1 MRTSMPSRNPPSNT
15 MLCAVRVA
23 SRGIPHRRLRAL
35 LMLCL
40 LAPALPAM
48 ASPQWQPVASI
59 RAAALSL
66 LGAGAEGEAVVA
78 DAMRLPACGQ
88 PLAAQ
93 ATANTTVEVSCPD
106 AGGWRLF
113 VPVKVRREQ
122 SVLVLS
128 RGIAAGEVIATAD
141 ISTARRD
148 AARIAG
154 AVLADPAQA
163 VGRVARRTLQ
173 AGSLLAASDLVAQR
187 LVKRGDSVA
196 LVSRRG
202 SVEVRVAGRALGD
215 AGQDERVSV
224 ENLASRKIV
233 QGTVAASGDV
243 FVTR

>member
-1 MRTSMPSRNPPSNT
+1 MRTPMPSRNLPSPVLPSPARAAT
-15 MLCAVRVA
+15 AIVRV
-23 SRGIPHRRLRAL
+23 RAL
-35 LMLCL
+35 LMVCL
-40 LAPALPAM
+40 LVAAPAM
-48 ASPQWQPVASI
+48 AAPQWQPVQDI
-59 RAAALSL
+59 RTAALSL
-66 LGAGAEGEAVVA
+66 LGADAQGEAIVA
-78 DAMRLPACGQ
+78 DAMRLPACSQ

-122 SVLVLS
+122 SVLVLT
-128 RGIAAGEVIATAD
+128 RGIAAGEVITAAD

-154 AVLADPAQA
+154 AVLADPGQA
-163 VGRVARRTLQ
+163 VGRVARRPLQ
-173 AGSLLAASDLVAQR
+173 AGSLIAAPDLVAQR
-187 LVKRGDSVA
+187 LIKRGDSVA
-196 LVSRRG
+196 LVSRLG

>member
-1 MRTSMPSRNPPSNT
+1 MPSKSGPPSS
-15 MLCAVRVA
+15 L
-23 SRGIPHRRLRAL
+23 RRWPARSLSSA
-35 LMLCL
+35 LCL
-40 LAPALPAM
+40 LAVLPVA
-48 ASPQWQPVASI
+48 AAPQWQPVQDI
-59 RAAALSL
+59 RTAALSL
-66 LGAGAEGEAVVA
+66 LGAGAEGEAMVA

-93 ATANTTVEVSCPD
+93 ATASTTVEVSCPD

-122 SVLVLS
+122 TVLILT
-128 RGIAAGEVIATAD
+128 RGMAAGEVIAAAD
-141 ISTARRD
+141 IGTARRD

-163 VGRVARRTLQ
+163 VGRVARRPLQ
-173 AGSLLAASDLVAQR
+173 AGSLLSAPDLVAQR

-202 SVEVRVAGRALGD
+202 MVEVRVAGRALGD

-224 ENLASRKIV
+224 ENLASRKVV